1 MKKSMNIL
9 GALTIAVA
17 LTAGFT
23 ACTNE
28 DNILEEQ
35 SAVQGPV
42 YHVSIPASFGGAET
56 RAVTFDEATASST
69 FATTDSVFV
78 YNVTKN
84 AWAHN
89 GTKFLHLQ
97 PTNLADGGKSC
108 TLSGDLTFC
117 SYTPASYDITY
128 VPPVWTPVTVDATD
142 TYKLYYKAITGNGLT
157 FYYDWQN
164 GTQNEDHPAGDDD
177 SDFSV
182 SFCDFALAE
191 DVTMTLSG
199 NTLTLDD
206 HVRFTNYGSMFRQR
220 LSFSKAGSPMTPAP
234 TAIRYLYITTE
245 HKIFIDR
252 DRLFDRYDG
261 GRTVST
267 DDELFLIGHP
277 SVMDANGDVYF
288 ALAFDNTEFQS
299 GDKLTFMAED
309 YNGNRYTCEKSLP
322 AAGLQNGKY
331 YYGTLEMEW
340 QSQRAVP
347 TVTASDASPVLP
359 DNIDNCFFIGN
370 GATISGNSDGFFCYT
385 EEEATVTLT
394 GNGTATIENGYPFL
408 IGAENLTIN
417 LASDYTI
424 DVSNSS
430 DDAISSW
437 ENLYLMTTGGPHTLT
452 VTTSDSDECGL
463 YSNNYKP
470 SSNSHETIT
479 AVDVTSQLAAPGY
492 TVTRS
497 ARVDGPDK
505 DSDGEPDYYTW
516 TYTVAP
522 SPFTAAAVGKVIGA
536 DGNIYDDVATAEAA
550 PTTALAMIAYVGA
563 QPGIC
568 ANGLAISLTDI
579 ESYNMTYAQA
589 IGEYGI
595 PQWASN
601 HPVTGGSWRLPS
613 EKDWQFMLWGYYAVA
628 PETTDIS
635 GFNTKLTT
643 AGGTALASGG
653 EISFWSSTESGDNVK
668 CLYYDGS
675 KWSSFQDKAKTEDW
689 RVRACFAF

>member
-56 RAVTFDEATASST
+56 RVVTFDEATASST

-84 AWAHN
+84 AWAHD

-108 TLSGDLTFC
+108 TLTGDLSFY
-117 SYTPASYDITY
+117 SYNKDSKTWSAVDIESTN
-128 VPPVWTPVTVDATD
+128 
-142 TYKLYYKAITGNGLT
+142 TYKLYYKAISGNGLM
-157 FYYDWQN
+157 FFYDWQN

-191 DVTMTLSG
+191 DVTMSLSG
-199 NTLTLDD
+199 TNTLTLDD

-220 LSFSKAGSPMTPAP
+220 LSFSKDGSAMTPAS
-234 TAIRYLYITTE
+234 AGLRYLYITTE
-245 HKIFIDR
+245 HEIFIDR
-252 DRLFDRYDG
+252 DRLFDTSTG
-261 GRTVST
+261 GRTVRTS
-267 DDELFLIGHP
+267 DEMFLIGHP
-277 SVMDANGDVYF
+277 SVMDVNGDVYF
-288 ALAFDNTEFQS
+288 ALAFDNTEFQD

-309 YNGNRYTCEKSLP
+309 YNGNRYTCKKSLP

-340 QSQRAVP
+340 QSQIAIP

-359 DNIDNCFFIGN
+359 NLLFDDCFVIGN

-385 EEEATVTLT
+385 EEEGTVTLT
-394 GNGTATIENGYPFL
+394 GNGTATIDNGNPFL
-408 IGAENLTIN
+408 IGTENLTVN
-417 LASDYTI
+417 LATDYTI
-424 DVSNSS
+424 NTNAA
-430 DDAISSW
+430 DAISSW
-437 ENLYLMTTGGPHTLT
+437 KNLYLMTTGGPHTLT
-452 VTTSDSDECGL
+452 VTTSNSDDCGL

-479 AVDVTSQLAAPGY
+479 AVDVTSQLAALGY

-497 ARVDGPDK
+497 ARIDGPDSNG
-505 DSDGEPDYYTW
+505 DSEPDYYTW

-522 SPFTAAAVGKVIGA
+522 SPFTAAPVGKVIGA

>member
-1 MKKSMNIL
+1 MNIL

-84 AWAHN
+84 AWAHDD
-89 GTKFLHLQ
+89 TKFLHLQ

-108 TLSGDLTFC
+108 TLTGDLSFY
-117 SYTPASYDITY
+117 SYNKDSKTWSAVDIES
-128 VPPVWTPVTVDATD
+128 TD

-234 TAIRYLYITTE
+234 TAIRYLYLTTE

-252 DRLFDRYDG
+252 DRLFDRYTG
-261 GRTVST
+261 GREVRT
-267 DDELFLIGHP
+267 DDEMILVGHP

-309 YNGNRYTCEKSLP
+309 YNGNVYTGEKSMP

-331 YYGTLEMEW
+331 YYGTLAMEW
-340 QSQRAVP
+340 QSQHAVP

-359 DNIDNCFFIGN
+359 NRHNYFEIGD

-394 GNGTATIENGYPFL
+394 GDGTATIRNADPFL
-408 IGAENLTIN
+408 IGTKNLTVN

-424 DVSNSS
+424 NVSSSS

-437 ENLYLMTTGGPHTLT
+437 KSLYLMTTGGPHTLT
-452 VTTSDSDECGL
+452 VTTYGSDDCGL

-470 SSNSHETIT
+470 LSNSHETTT
-479 AVDVTSQLAAPGY
+479 AVDVTSLLAAPGY

-497 ARVDGPDK
+497 ARVDGPDN
-505 DSDGEPDYYTW
+505 DSDSEPDYYTW

-522 SPFTAAAVGKVIGA
+522 SPFTAVAVGKVIGA

-579 ESYNMTYAQA
+579 FDYNTTYAQA
-589 IGEYGI
+589 TGEWGVSY
-595 PQWASN
+595 WASS
-601 HPVTGGSWRLPS
+601 HSIAGGSWRLPS
-613 EKDWQFMLWGYYAVA
+613 EKDWQYMMWGYY
-628 PETTDIS
+628 TDTPAAASVGTIKS
-635 GFNTKLTT
+635 ALVGGYYWTNT
-643 AGGTALASGG
+643 SID
-653 EISFWSSTESGDNVK
+653 EDNAK
-668 CLYYDGS
+668 GIYYDGTENAS
-675 KWSSFQDKAKTEDW
+675 IQSLAKNGAW
-689 RVRACFAF
+689 HVRACFAF

>member
-1 MKKSMNIL
+1 MNIL
-9 GALTIAVA
+9 GALTIAAA

-23 ACTNE
+23 ACSNE
-28 DNILEEQ
+28 DNIVDGQ
-35 SAVQGPV
+35 QPAVQATV
-42 YHVSIPASFGGAET
+42 YHVSIPANFGGAET
-56 RAVTFDEATASST
+56 RAVTFGETTASST

-108 TLSGDLTFC
+108 TLTGDLTFC
-117 SYTPASYDITY
+117 SYTPASYDPSY
-128 VPPVWTPVTVDATD
+128 VPPVWTPVTVEAGD
-142 TYKLYYKAITGNGLT
+142 TYKLYYKAISGNGLM
-157 FYYDWQN
+157 FFYDWQN

-177 SDFSV
+177 SDYSV
-182 SFCDFALAE
+182 SHYDFALAD
-191 DVTMTLSG
+191 DVPMTLIG
-199 NTLTLDD
+199 NTLTLDG
-206 HVRFTNYGSMFRQR
+206 HISFTNYGSMFRQR
-220 LSFSKAGSPMTPAP
+220 LSFSKEGSPMTLA
-234 TAIRYLYITTE
+234 TTGLRYLYITTE

-252 DRLFDRYDG
+252 DKVFDRFTG
-261 GRTVST
+261 VRTVST
-267 DDELFLIGHP
+267 DNVMILVGHP

-288 ALAFDNTEFQS
+288 ALAFDNTNFEV

-309 YNGNRYTCEKSLP
+309 YNGNLYKGEKSMP
-322 AAGLQNGKY
+322 AAGLQKGKY

-347 TVTASDASPVLP
+347 IVTASDASPVLP
-359 DNIDNCFFIGN
+359 DNIHNCFHIGN

-385 EEEATVTLT
+385 EDEGTVTLT
-394 GNGTATIENGYPFL
+394 GNGTATGNDNDSFL
-408 IGAENLTIN
+408 IGEDNLTVN

-424 DVSNSS
+424 NFPNASF
-430 DDAISSW
+430 AISSW

-452 VTTSDSDECGL
+452 VTTYGSDDCGL
-463 YSNNYKP
+463 YSYNTY
-470 SSNSHETIT
+470 NSLKNDHETIT

-497 ARVDGPDK
+497 ARVDGLDN

-536 DGNIYDDVATAEAA
+536 DGVIYDDAAAATTAGTTAE
-550 PTTALAMIAYVGA
+550 AMIAYVGA
-563 QPGIC
+563 QPGVC

-579 ESYNMTYAQA
+579 FDYNTTYAQT
-589 IGEYGI
+589 IGEWGVSY
-595 PQWASN
+595 WASS
-601 HPVTGGSWRLPS
+601 HSIAGGSWRLPS
-613 EKDWQFMLWGYYAVA
+613 EKDWQYMLWGYYAVA

-643 AGGTALASGG
+643 AGGTALASGSAM
-653 EISFWSSTESGDNVK
+653 SFWSSTESGENVK

>member
-1 MKKSMNIL
+1 MKKSINFL
-9 GALTIAVA
+9 GALTIAAA

-35 SAVQGPV
+35 SAVQSSV
-42 YHVSIPASFGGAET
+42 YHVSIPANFGGAET
-56 RAVTFDEATASST
+56 RAVTFNETMASST

-177 SDFSV
+177 SDYSV
-182 SFCDFALAE
+182 SHCDFALAD

-234 TAIRYLYITTE
+234 TAIRYLYLTTE

-252 DRLFDRYDG
+252 DRLFDRYTG
-261 GRTVST
+261 GREVRT
-267 DDELFLIGHP
+267 DDEMILVGHP

-288 ALAFDNTEFQS
+288 ALAFDNTELQN
-299 GDKLTFMAED
+299 GDKLTFMVED
-309 YNGNRYTCEKSLP
+309 YNGNVYTGGKLMP

-424 DVSNSS
+424 DVSNLS

-437 ENLYLMTTGGPHTLT
+437 KNLYLMTTGGSHTLT
-452 VTTSDSDECGL
+452 ITTSGSDDCGL
-463 YSNNYKP
+463 YGKNYNSTNNG
-470 SSNSHETIT
+470 HETTT

-568 ANGLAISLTDI
+568 ANGLAISLTDAYG
-579 ESYNMTYAQA
+579 YNATFAEA
-589 IGEYGI
+589 TGNVII
-595 PQWASN
+595 PSWRIY
-601 HPVTGGSWRLPS
+601 HPITGGSWRLPS
-613 EKDWQFMLWGYYAVA
+613 EKDWQYMMWGYYTDTPAAA
-628 PETTDIS
+628 PVGTIKS
-635 GFNTKLTT
+635 ALT
-643 AGGTALASGG
+643 GGYYWT
-653 EISFWSSTESGDNVK
+653 STSIDEDNAK
-668 CLYYDGS
+668 GIYYDGTEN
-675 KWSSFQDKAKTEDW
+675 SSIQSLAKDGAW
-689 RVRACFAF
+689 HVRAVFAF